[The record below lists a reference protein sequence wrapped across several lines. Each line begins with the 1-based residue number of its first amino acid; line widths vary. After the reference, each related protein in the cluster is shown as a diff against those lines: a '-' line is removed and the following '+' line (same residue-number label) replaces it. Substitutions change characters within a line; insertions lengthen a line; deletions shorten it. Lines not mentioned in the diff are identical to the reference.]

1 MMYLNDIQDDTEF
14 IIQTDYFD
22 LETNKVSLA
31 HYEEKCKELNVS
43 LDYFIFEFLTK

>member
-1 MMYLNDIQDDTEF
+1 MMNINDIEDDTEF

-22 LETNKVSLA
+22 LETNKNSLS
-31 HYEEKCKELNVS
+31 HFEEKCKELNVS

>member
-1 MMYLNDIQDDTEF
+1 MHIDDLKDDQEF

-22 LETNKVSLA
+22 LEINKNSLLQ
-31 HYEEKCKELNVS
+31 YEEKCKELNVS